1 MAPAGPDITL
11 RPLNH
16 DEFVAYRD
24 SFIRDWSADL
34 ARVEDLSLEDARHEA
49 TRRTDASLTNGIATE
64 GHHLFAILSGGARV
78 GTVWFSVT
86 DGHAFL
92 DDITIEESVR
102 GQGHGRRAL
111 VLLEAEVQAL
121 GLDRIDLHVYRDNP
135 RAISLYE
142 QLGYRTTGLKMR
154 KMLRER

>member
-1 MAPAGPDITL
+1 MTAPPPDVSL
-11 RPLNH
+11 RPLRA
-16 DEFVAYRD
+16 DEFAVYRD
-24 SFIRDWSADL
+24 AFILDWSADL

-49 TRRTDASLTNGIATE
+49 TRRTDASLPNGIATE
-64 GHHLFAILSGGARV
+64 GHHLFAIMCGAEHV
-78 GTVWFSVT
+78 GKLWFSVT

-92 DDITIEESVR
+92 EDITIEESVR
-102 GQGHGRRAL
+102 GRGHGRRAM

-135 RAISLYE
+135 RAIALYE

-154 KMLRER
+154 KLLRER